1 VGAVRTGSIADTNL
15 YMATSDLSPPDA
27 PGPLLAERD
36 VLLLTDFVAAVTD
49 SDAFQILSA
58 CCVDGFGLFAIAR
71 P

>member
-1 VGAVRTGSIADTNL
+1 
-15 YMATSDLSPPDA
+15 MATSDLSPPDA